1 MPNRIATHA
10 IFALLAALLLAT
22 PGRAADVVAVRVGDH
37 PTYTRVVFQ
46 LDAPAGYG
54 IERRTAEDGTSEIL
68 VRMDAG
74 STPRSLDR
82 RTVMVERI
90 SVEGG
95 QDRSTARI
103 RLRKSPSR
111 VRELILTNPPRLTFD
126 LVFPEPMLAAAKRRT
141 AEKAALAQAPGAEP
155 DPKAA
160 PPSSAGKP
168 TLKADVL
175 PGAKPTLK
183 ADVPRGAK
191 PTLKADVPRG
201 AKPDVPGTPGRAA
214 DVVAVRVGNHPTYTR
229 VVFQLDAPAGYGIE
243 RRTAEDGTSEILV
256 RMDAGSTPRSLDRR
270 TVMVERISVEE
281 GQDRST
287 ARIRLRKNPSR
298 VRELILTNPPRLAFD
313 LVFPEPML
321 AAAKRRT
328 AEKAALAQAPG
339 AEPDPKAAPPSSAGK
354 PTLKADVLPGVKPT
368 LKADVLPGVK
378 PTLKADV
385 LPGAKPTLKAD
396 VPRGVKPTLKADV
409 PRGAKPTLKAD
420 VLPGVKPTAE
430 AVVPP
435 GAKPEV
441 LPGAKPTAKAVVPPG
456 VKPEVLPGA
465 KPTAKAVVPPGVKPE
480 VLPGVKPTAEAVVP
494 PGAKPRAKADVLPGV
509 KPTASADVDWVFYG
523 SFLAGGIL
531 LAIFVATWLRRRS
544 LPSDVEVTAVANS
557 VAADDR
563 REIAATDGDSEASE
577 ATPEMPRAGFAGVEV
592 DVARRLLEFERR
604 VEQVEARLDTSSD
617 ARERLE
623 RQVAAQGEELRVQ
636 RSAIARTQRA
646 LRSLSRGDAE
656 EATEP
661 ARRDGDS

>member
-183 ADVPRGAK
+183 ADV
-191 PTLKADVPRG
+191 L
-201 AKPDVPGTPGRAA
+201 
-214 DVVAVRVGNHPTYTR
+214 
-229 VVFQLDAPAGYGIE
+229 
-243 RRTAEDGTSEILV
+243 
-256 RMDAGSTPRSLDRR
+256 
-270 TVMVERISVEE
+270 
-281 GQDRST
+281 
-287 ARIRLRKNPSR
+287 
-298 VRELILTNPPRLAFD
+298 
-313 LVFPEPML
+313 
-321 AAAKRRT
+321 
-328 AEKAALAQAPG
+328 PG
-339 AEPDPKAAPPSSAGK
+339 A
-354 PTLKADVLPGVKPT
+354 
-368 LKADVLPGVK
+368 K

-396 VPRGVKPTLKADV
+396 VPRGAKPTLKADV

-420 VLPGVKPTAE
+420 V
-430 AVVPP
+430 
-435 GAKPEV
+435 
-441 LPGAKPTAKAVVPPG
+441 
-456 VKPEVLPGA
+456 
-465 KPTAKAVVPPGVKPE
+465 
-480 VLPGVKPTAEAVVP
+480 
-494 PGAKPRAKADVLPGV
+494 PR
-509 KPTASADVDWVFYG
+509 
-523 SFLAGGIL
+523 
-531 LAIFVATWLRRRS
+531 
-544 LPSDVEVTAVANS
+544 
-557 VAADDR
+557 
-563 REIAATDGDSEASE
+563 
-577 ATPEMPRAGFAGVEV
+577 
-592 DVARRLLEFERR
+592 
-604 VEQVEARLDTSSD
+604 
-617 ARERLE
+617 
-623 RQVAAQGEELRVQ
+623 
-636 RSAIARTQRA
+636 
-646 LRSLSRGDAE
+646 
-656 EATEP
+656 
-661 ARRDGDS
+661 

>member
-111 VRELILTNPPRLTFD
+111 VRELILTNPPRLAFD

-175 PGAKPTLK
+175 PGAKPT
-183 ADVPRGAK
+183 
-191 PTLKADVPRG
+191 
-201 AKPDVPGTPGRAA
+201 
-214 DVVAVRVGNHPTYTR
+214 
-229 VVFQLDAPAGYGIE
+229 
-243 RRTAEDGTSEILV
+243 
-256 RMDAGSTPRSLDRR
+256 
-270 TVMVERISVEE
+270 
-281 GQDRST
+281 
-287 ARIRLRKNPSR
+287 
-298 VRELILTNPPRLAFD
+298 
-313 LVFPEPML
+313 
-321 AAAKRRT
+321 
-328 AEKAALAQAPG
+328 
-339 AEPDPKAAPPSSAGK
+339 
-354 PTLKADVLPGVKPT
+354 
-368 LKADVLPGVK
+368 
-378 PTLKADV
+378 
-385 LPGAKPTLKAD
+385 
-396 VPRGVKPTLKADV
+396 
-409 PRGAKPTLKAD
+409 
-420 VLPGVKPTAE
+420 AE

-456 VKPEVLPGA
+456 A
-465 KPTAKAVVPPGVKPE
+465 KPE

-617 ARERLE
+617 TRERLE

>member
-111 VRELILTNPPRLTFD
+111 VRELILTNPPRLAFD

-191 PTLKADVPRG
+191 PTLKAD
-201 AKPDVPGTPGRAA
+201 
-214 DVVAVRVGNHPTYTR
+214 
-229 VVFQLDAPAGYGIE
+229 
-243 RRTAEDGTSEILV
+243 
-256 RMDAGSTPRSLDRR
+256 
-270 TVMVERISVEE
+270 
-281 GQDRST
+281 
-287 ARIRLRKNPSR
+287 
-298 VRELILTNPPRLAFD
+298 
-313 LVFPEPML
+313 
-321 AAAKRRT
+321 
-328 AEKAALAQAPG
+328 
-339 AEPDPKAAPPSSAGK
+339 
-354 PTLKADVLPGVKPT
+354 
-368 LKADVLPGVK
+368 
-378 PTLKADV
+378 
-385 LPGAKPTLKAD
+385 
-396 VPRGVKPTLKADV
+396 
-409 PRGAKPTLKAD
+409 
-420 VLPGVKPTAE
+420 
-430 AVVPP
+430 
-435 GAKPEV
+435 
-441 LPGAKPTAKAVVPPG
+441 
-456 VKPEVLPGA
+456 
-465 KPTAKAVVPPGVKPE
+465 

>member
-90 SVEGG
+90 SVEEG

-103 RLRKSPSR
+103 RLRKNPSR

-175 PGAKPTLK
+175 PGAKPT
-183 ADVPRGAK
+183 
-191 PTLKADVPRG
+191 
-201 AKPDVPGTPGRAA
+201 
-214 DVVAVRVGNHPTYTR
+214 
-229 VVFQLDAPAGYGIE
+229 
-243 RRTAEDGTSEILV
+243 
-256 RMDAGSTPRSLDRR
+256 
-270 TVMVERISVEE
+270 
-281 GQDRST
+281 
-287 ARIRLRKNPSR
+287 
-298 VRELILTNPPRLAFD
+298 
-313 LVFPEPML
+313 
-321 AAAKRRT
+321 
-328 AEKAALAQAPG
+328 
-339 AEPDPKAAPPSSAGK
+339 
-354 PTLKADVLPGVKPT
+354 
-368 LKADVLPGVK
+368 
-378 PTLKADV
+378 
-385 LPGAKPTLKAD
+385 
-396 VPRGVKPTLKADV
+396 
-409 PRGAKPTLKAD
+409 
-420 VLPGVKPTAE
+420 
-430 AVVPP
+430 
-435 GAKPEV
+435 
-441 LPGAKPTAKAVVPPG
+441 AKAVVPPG
-456 VKPEVLPGA
+456 A
-465 KPTAKAVVPPGVKPE
+465 KPE

>member
-191 PTLKADVPRG
+191 P
-201 AKPDVPGTPGRAA
+201 DVPGTPGRAA

-354 PTLKADVLPGVKPT
+354 PTLKADVLRGV
-368 LKADVLPGVK
+368 
-378 PTLKADV
+378 
-385 LPGAKPTLKAD
+385 KPTLKAD

-456 VKPEVLPGA
+456 AKPEVLPGA
-465 KPTAKAVVPPGVKPE
+465 KPTAKAVVPPGAKPE

-617 ARERLE
+617 TRERLE

>member
-90 SVEGG
+90 SVEEG

-103 RLRKSPSR
+103 RLRKS
-111 VRELILTNPPRLTFD
+111 
-126 LVFPEPMLAAAKRRT
+126 
-141 AEKAALAQAPGAEP
+141 
-155 DPKAA
+155 
-160 PPSSAGKP
+160 
-168 TLKADVL
+168 
-175 PGAKPTLK
+175 
-183 ADVPRGAK
+183 
-191 PTLKADVPRG
+191 
-201 AKPDVPGTPGRAA
+201 
-214 DVVAVRVGNHPTYTR
+214 
-229 VVFQLDAPAGYGIE
+229 
-243 RRTAEDGTSEILV
+243 
-256 RMDAGSTPRSLDRR
+256 
-270 TVMVERISVEE
+270 
-281 GQDRST
+281 
-287 ARIRLRKNPSR
+287 PSR

-354 PTLKADVLPGVKPT
+354 PTLKADVLPG
-368 LKADVLPGVK
+368 
-378 PTLKADV
+378 
-385 LPGAKPTLKAD
+385 
-396 VPRGVKPTLKADV
+396 
-409 PRGAKPTLKAD
+409 
-420 VLPGVKPTAE
+420 
-430 AVVPP
+430 
-435 GAKPEV
+435 
-441 LPGAKPTAKAVVPPG
+441 AKPTAKAVVP
-456 VKPEVLPGA
+456 
-465 KPTAKAVVPPGVKPE
+465 
-480 VLPGVKPTAEAVVP
+480 PGVKPTAEAVVP

>member
-90 SVEGG
+90 SVEEG

-103 RLRKSPSR
+103 RLRKS
-111 VRELILTNPPRLTFD
+111 
-126 LVFPEPMLAAAKRRT
+126 
-141 AEKAALAQAPGAEP
+141 
-155 DPKAA
+155 
-160 PPSSAGKP
+160 
-168 TLKADVL
+168 
-175 PGAKPTLK
+175 
-183 ADVPRGAK
+183 
-191 PTLKADVPRG
+191 
-201 AKPDVPGTPGRAA
+201 
-214 DVVAVRVGNHPTYTR
+214 
-229 VVFQLDAPAGYGIE
+229 
-243 RRTAEDGTSEILV
+243 
-256 RMDAGSTPRSLDRR
+256 
-270 TVMVERISVEE
+270 
-281 GQDRST
+281 
-287 ARIRLRKNPSR
+287 PSR

-354 PTLKADVLPGVKPT
+354 PTLKADVLRGV
-368 LKADVLPGVK
+368 
-378 PTLKADV
+378 
-385 LPGAKPTLKAD
+385 KPTLKAD

-617 ARERLE
+617 TRERLE

>member
-22 PGRAADVVAVRVGDH
+22 PGRAADVVAVRVGD
-37 PTYTRVVFQ
+37 
-46 LDAPAGYG
+46 
-54 IERRTAEDGTSEIL
+54 
-68 VRMDAG
+68 
-74 STPRSLDR
+74 
-82 RTVMVERI
+82 
-90 SVEGG
+90 
-95 QDRSTARI
+95 
-103 RLRKSPSR
+103 
-111 VRELILTNPPRLTFD
+111 
-126 LVFPEPMLAAAKRRT
+126 
-141 AEKAALAQAPGAEP
+141 
-155 DPKAA
+155 
-160 PPSSAGKP
+160 
-168 TLKADVL
+168 
-175 PGAKPTLK
+175 
-183 ADVPRGAK
+183 
-191 PTLKADVPRG
+191 
-201 AKPDVPGTPGRAA
+201 
-214 DVVAVRVGNHPTYTR
+214 HPTYTR

-354 PTLKADVLPGVKPT
+354 PTLKADVLPG
-368 LKADVLPGVK
+368 
-378 PTLKADV
+378 
-385 LPGAKPTLKAD
+385 
-396 VPRGVKPTLKADV
+396 
-409 PRGAKPTLKAD
+409 
-420 VLPGVKPTAE
+420 
-430 AVVPP
+430 
-435 GAKPEV
+435 
-441 LPGAKPTAKAVVPPG
+441 AKPTAKAVVPPG
-456 VKPEVLPGA
+456 A
-465 KPTAKAVVPPGVKPE
+465 KPE

>member
-90 SVEGG
+90 SVEEG

-103 RLRKSPSR
+103 RLRKS
-111 VRELILTNPPRLTFD
+111 
-126 LVFPEPMLAAAKRRT
+126 
-141 AEKAALAQAPGAEP
+141 
-155 DPKAA
+155 
-160 PPSSAGKP
+160 
-168 TLKADVL
+168 
-175 PGAKPTLK
+175 
-183 ADVPRGAK
+183 
-191 PTLKADVPRG
+191 
-201 AKPDVPGTPGRAA
+201 
-214 DVVAVRVGNHPTYTR
+214 
-229 VVFQLDAPAGYGIE
+229 
-243 RRTAEDGTSEILV
+243 
-256 RMDAGSTPRSLDRR
+256 
-270 TVMVERISVEE
+270 
-281 GQDRST
+281 
-287 ARIRLRKNPSR
+287 PSR

-354 PTLKADVLPGVKPT
+354 PTLKAD
-368 LKADVLPGVK
+368 
-378 PTLKADV
+378 
-385 LPGAKPTLKAD
+385 
-396 VPRGVKPTLKADV
+396 
-409 PRGAKPTLKAD
+409 
-420 VLPGVKPTAE
+420 
-430 AVVPP
+430 
-435 GAKPEV
+435 
-441 LPGAKPTAKAVVPPG
+441 
-456 VKPEVLPGA
+456 VLPGA

-617 ARERLE
+617 TRERLE

>member
-183 ADVPRGAK
+183 ADVLPGAKPTLKADVLPGAK

-354 PTLKADVLPGVKPT
+354 PTLKADVLRGV
-368 LKADVLPGVK
+368 
-378 PTLKADV
+378 
-385 LPGAKPTLKAD
+385 KPTLKAD

-435 GAKPEV
+435 GA
-441 LPGAKPTAKAVVPPG
+441 
-456 VKPEVLPGA
+456 KPEVLPGA

-617 ARERLE
+617 TRERLE

>member
-103 RLRKSPSR
+103 RLRK
-111 VRELILTNPPRLTFD
+111 
-126 LVFPEPMLAAAKRRT
+126 
-141 AEKAALAQAPGAEP
+141 
-155 DPKAA
+155 
-160 PPSSAGKP
+160 
-168 TLKADVL
+168 
-175 PGAKPTLK
+175 
-183 ADVPRGAK
+183 
-191 PTLKADVPRG
+191 
-201 AKPDVPGTPGRAA
+201 
-214 DVVAVRVGNHPTYTR
+214 
-229 VVFQLDAPAGYGIE
+229 
-243 RRTAEDGTSEILV
+243 
-256 RMDAGSTPRSLDRR
+256 
-270 TVMVERISVEE
+270 
-281 GQDRST
+281 
-287 ARIRLRKNPSR
+287 NPSR

-354 PTLKADVLPGVKPT
+354 PTLKADVLPGAKPT
-368 LKADVLPGVK
+368 AKAVVP
-378 PTLKADV
+378 
-385 LPGAKPTLKAD
+385 PGAKPE
-396 VPRGVKPTLKADV
+396 
-409 PRGAKPTLKAD
+409 

-456 VKPEVLPGA
+456 AKPEVLPGA
-465 KPTAKAVVPPGVKPE
+465 KPTAKAVVPPGAKPE

>member
-22 PGRAADVVAVRVGDH
+22 PGRAADVVAVRVGD
-37 PTYTRVVFQ
+37 
-46 LDAPAGYG
+46 
-54 IERRTAEDGTSEIL
+54 
-68 VRMDAG
+68 
-74 STPRSLDR
+74 
-82 RTVMVERI
+82 
-90 SVEGG
+90 
-95 QDRSTARI
+95 
-103 RLRKSPSR
+103 
-111 VRELILTNPPRLTFD
+111 
-126 LVFPEPMLAAAKRRT
+126 
-141 AEKAALAQAPGAEP
+141 
-155 DPKAA
+155 
-160 PPSSAGKP
+160 
-168 TLKADVL
+168 
-175 PGAKPTLK
+175 
-183 ADVPRGAK
+183 
-191 PTLKADVPRG
+191 
-201 AKPDVPGTPGRAA
+201 
-214 DVVAVRVGNHPTYTR
+214 HPTYTR

-354 PTLKADVLPGVKPT
+354 PTLKADVLPG
-368 LKADVLPGVK
+368 
-378 PTLKADV
+378 
-385 LPGAKPTLKAD
+385 
-396 VPRGVKPTLKADV
+396 
-409 PRGAKPTLKAD
+409 
-420 VLPGVKPTAE
+420 
-430 AVVPP
+430 
-435 GAKPEV
+435 
-441 LPGAKPTAKAVVPPG
+441 AKPTAKAVVPPG
-456 VKPEVLPGA
+456 A
-465 KPTAKAVVPPGVKPE
+465 KPE

-617 ARERLE
+617 TRERLE